1 MLGVGIFRGKGLMIS
16 FSGFSAWVSS
26 RSVLVDNR
34 GFNWVQNL
42 TCVSSLK
49 YSMVRSL
56 LYLDSIH
63 HYLKKARHFKVN
75 YWGLYWIAYQLQF
88 FFAPSWSRQQPSNL
102 FLYLKH
108 CISSDFSNHKFND
121 FALKAFDRLSVFFIL
136 NQTMSY

>member
-1 MLGVGIFRGKGLMIS
+1 MLGVRIFGGKGLMIS
-16 FSGFSAWVSS
+16 FSGFFGGQSQVQVSS
-26 RSVLVDNR
+26 EFDLCQV
-34 GFNWVQNL
+34 W
-42 TCVSSLK
+42 SS
-49 YSMVRSL
+49 MIQSL
-56 LYLDSIH
+56 LYLDSDSIH

>member
-1 MLGVGIFRGKGLMIS
+1 MDYLEGRKHLQHFTTKLNHKNSPLAWLMGQIIWFKHVFAHIFAHI
-16 FSGFSAWVSS
+16 
-26 RSVLVDNR
+26 LVI
-34 GFNWVQNL
+34 
-42 TCVSSLK
+42 K
-49 YSMVRSL
+49 YHCALFKKSQTLQSELLRSL
-56 LYLDSIH
+56 LNCIS
-63 HYLKKARHFKVN
+63 APV
-75 YWGLYWIAYQLQF
+75 